1 MVGAYVDAPRDDK
14 PGGDTPRNGL
24 PRGTTARTA
33 RIAALPLAFG
43 GRAVAGWG
51 RRLAGADADAVSA
64 SMMERNAEQLFA
76 VLGQLR
82 GGAMKVGQALA
93 VYESMMPAE
102 LAEPYRRALVRLQAQ
117 GPPLPAR
124 DVHRVL
130 DEQLGRQWR
139 TRLPE
144 FDDVPTAAAS
154 IGQVHRARTAQGRPV
169 AVKVQ
174 YPGADQALETDL
186 RVLERFARLFTLIV
200 PGLDARAV
208 MRELRA
214 RTLEELDYRAEADHQ
229 RAFAAEYGGGEHLH
243 VPAVIASAP
252 KVLVSEWLDGTSLA
266 RIIGQPAEEGADLHA
281 HDRHGHTIVETM
293 FSSPVRIGLLHA
305 DPHPGNFLLLTDGR
319 LGMVD
324 FGATAAMPGG
334 IPPVLARTLRH
345 MADGEREL
353 MMALLRAEGFIHGDI
368 GPDDVLAYIGAL
380 ADPLRVPRFRFDRA
394 WMAAQG
400 ARVADLRGAAYRETG
415 RALTLPADHLV
426 FLRVLTGW
434 MNVLAQ
440 LDCTVAV
447 RGIVEKWVPA
457 FAEG

>member
-1 MVGAYVDAPRDDK
+1 MVGAYVDTPRDDR

-33 RIAALPLAFG
+33 RMAALPLAFG

-51 RRLAGADADAVSA
+51 RRLAGADADTVSA
-64 SMMERNAEQLFA
+64 AMMERNAEQLFA

-144 FDDVPTAAAS
+144 FDDV
-154 IGQVHRARTAQGRPV
+154 
-169 AVKVQ
+169 
-174 YPGADQALETDL
+174 
-186 RVLERFARLFTLIV
+186 
-200 PGLDARAV
+200 
-208 MRELRA
+208 
-214 RTLEELDYRAEADHQ
+214 
-229 RAFAAEYGGGEHLH
+229 
-243 VPAVIASAP
+243 
-252 KVLVSEWLDGTSLA
+252 
-266 RIIGQPAEEGADLHA
+266 
-281 HDRHGHTIVETM
+281 
-293 FSSPVRIGLLHA
+293 
-305 DPHPGNFLLLTDGR
+305 
-319 LGMVD
+319 
-324 FGATAAMPGG
+324 
-334 IPPVLARTLRH
+334 
-345 MADGEREL
+345 
-353 MMALLRAEGFIHGDI
+353 
-368 GPDDVLAYIGAL
+368 LAYIGAL

-447 RGIVEKWVPA
+447 RGIVEQWVPA
-457 FAEG
+457 FAE

>member
-1 MVGAYVDAPRDDK
+1 MVGAYVDAPRDDRS
-14 PGGDTPRNGL
+14 GGDTPRNGL

-243 VPAVIASAP
+243 VPAVIASSP

>member
-1 MVGAYVDAPRDDK
+1 MVGAYVDAPRDDRS
-14 PGGDTPRNGL
+14 GGDTPRNGL

-64 SMMERNAEQLFA
+64 AMMERNAEQLFA

-124 DVHRVL
+124 DVHRML

-154 IGQVHRARTAQGRPV
+154 IGQVHRARTAQGRPA

-243 VPAVIASAP
+243 VPAVIASSP

-266 RIIGQPAEEGADLHA
+266 RIIGQPADDGVDLHA

-345 MADGEREL
+345 MADGEREQ